1 MRTGPIIA
9 IAVAILA
16 AFAVAQDGNGQQTP
30 PPARPADLAQGAGG
44 PGANSGP
51 AATVEGSTPQPVDQ
65 MAGTGIPE
73 GSDPAASFA
82 NDIISA
88 ARAQVGVTTIH
99 DPRYV
104 GLDFP
109 GGDVPPDRGVCTDVL
124 IRALRDGA
132 DIDLQLTINRDMKSD
147 FAAYPRNWGLS
158 RTDANI
164 DHRRVPNL
172 ETLLRRL
179 GAEVAPTTDPADFLP
194 GDIVTMMLPRNLPHI
209 LIVSDK
215 RALDGARHLVIHN
228 IGRGTQEE
236 DALFAYPHTGHF
248 RLAGDAL
255 SELRRLGQ
263 LEY

>member
-1 MRTGPIIA
+1 MRTGPVIA

-16 AFAVAQDGNGQQTP
+16 ALAVAQNGHGQQTP
-30 PPARPADLAQGAGG
+30 PTPRPPGLAQGVGDG
-44 PGANSGP
+44 S
-51 AATVEGSTPQPVDQ
+51 AATVDGSASHPVDQ
-65 MAGTGIPE
+65 IAGTRISE

-82 NDIISA
+82 NNVVSA
-88 ARAQVGVTTIH
+88 ARTQLGVTTIY
-99 DPRYV
+99 DPSYV
-104 GLDFP
+104 SLDFP
-109 GGDVPPDRGVCTDVL
+109 GGDVPADRGVCTDVL

-132 DIDLQLTINRDMKSD
+132 AIDLQLAVNRDMKSD

-179 GAEVAPTTDPADFLP
+179 GAEVAPSTDPADFLP
-194 GDIVTMMLPRNLPHI
+194 GDIVTMMLPGNLPHV

-215 RALDGARHLVIHN
+215 RAGDGTHYLVIHN
-228 IGRGTQEE
+228 IGRGAQEE

-248 RLAGDAL
+248 RLAGDAQ